1 MLNLC
6 GRGDDVL
13 KLYIKASSN
22 VIPSSDIKSF
32 VTNLSNK
39 CLDTIGLS
47 LYVETARPNKQGTK
61 LELYTCGTNTW
72 VGEYTV
78 KSDPT
83 ERDFNRVY
91 NAVVKRFLEVTQNWY
106 KTYLSDKMSID
117 ESIDYTITN
126 NHIERKS
133 NCDVNTFRDFMQN
146 AISSGKLHN

>member
-22 VIPSSDIKSF
+22 VILSSDIKSF

-91 NAVVKRFLEVTQNWY
+91 NAVVKRF
-106 KTYLSDKMSID
+106 
-117 ESIDYTITN
+117 
-126 NHIERKS
+126 
-133 NCDVNTFRDFMQN
+133 
-146 AISSGKLHN
+146 